1 MAFCEYLRVFMKLFL
16 NDFSVFNDLKT
27 HLTKLWLCFDKCQEF
42 SISLNLEK
50 CMFLVYLGV
59 ILGYIVSKVGKI
71 TFFEKDLDNHEYAH
85 IENA

>member
-1 MAFCEYLRVFMKLFL
+1 
-16 NDFSVFNDLKT
+16 
-27 HLTKLWLCFDKCQEF
+27 
-42 SISLNLEK
+42 
-50 CMFLVYLGV
+50 MFLVYLGV